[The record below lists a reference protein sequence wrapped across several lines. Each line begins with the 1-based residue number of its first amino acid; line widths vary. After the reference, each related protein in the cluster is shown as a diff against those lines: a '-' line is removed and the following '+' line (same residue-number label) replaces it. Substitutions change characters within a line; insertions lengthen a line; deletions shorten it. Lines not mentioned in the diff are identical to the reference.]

1 METVLYTVLP
11 GNTLFGISNFFGTTV
26 EEIAKLNDISE
37 VDFIYPGQVL
47 KIPVGRPMPPQYY
60 VVRPEDTLYVIATRY
75 GLTVGDILS
84 MNNLGNPNL
93 IYPGQILKLR

>member
-11 GNTLFGISNFFGTTV
+11 GNTLFGIGNFFGTTA
-26 EEIAKLNDISE
+26 EEIANLNNISE
-37 VDFIYPGQVL
+37 MDIIYPGQVL
-47 KIPVGRPMPPQYY
+47 KIPVSKPMAPEYY
-60 VVRPEDTLYVIATRY
+60 VVRPEDTLYFIATRY

-84 MNNLGNPNL
+84 INNLGNPNL